1 MNIINAQTGP
11 FIFGG
16 LMGLAILIGVIL
28 RKTVPFFRKLMVPA
42 SVTGGIVGLIIVTV
56 CINKGI
62 FQPSIQDD
70 FTNIAWHFL
79 SLIYIGIILN
89 GTNLK
94 GKYKKRLTKEEKAKA
109 KADRKENK
117 GKQKKVKKDSANLGG
132 LWLALVFGG
141 IQSILIVFSGVSA
154 LLLNKAY
161 PDFNPFYAM
170 LGAHGFANGPTVTL
184 SYGKLWFQQAA
195 DVLVDLIPVGMCFA
209 TIGYIAAI
217 FVGVPLGKYFIR
229 KKMNDIPLV
238 GTTKEMEEG
247 LFSRESNLNIGRQT
261 THRSNLDTLSF
272 HVGLIFAIYFITYLW
287 VGKLFG
293 LSSGMFN
300 MIFVCCI
307 LTAIVVKALLRK
319 TKFDYLVDDGLITSW
334 TNFSE
339 DMVIVSCIMGI
350 QMNVVM
356 KYIIPIIIVSVV
368 MTLVSLAYCWWLAR
382 QAGKKH
388 SVERFM
394 FSYGNATGTTQTG
407 LLLLRLVDPESK
419 SHTAREMTY
428 YSIYFMFT
436 PAIILGMLV
445 SAYAWGAPKW
455 ILINVVA
462 TIIFTVLCLLVGK
475 DLRKRSEGT
484 EEAAEDAAAEAE
496 MHTAE

>member
-1 MNIINAQTGP
+1 MNIITAQTGP

-16 LMGLAILIGVIL
+16 LMGLAIMIGVIL
-28 RKTVPFFRKLMVPA
+28 RKTVPFVRKLMVPA
-42 SVTGGIVGLIIVTV
+42 SVTGGMVGLAIITY
-56 CINKGI
+56 CINNGI
-62 FQPSIQDD
+62 FEASIQDD

-94 GKYKKRLTKEEKAKA
+94 GKYKKKLTKEEKAAA
-109 KADRKENK
+109 KAEKKLNK
-117 GKQKKVKKDSANLGG
+117 GKKKVKKDSANLGG

-141 IQSILIVFSGVSA
+141 IQSVLIVFSGVTA
-154 LLLNKAY
+154 LLLNKTN

-184 SYGKLWFQQAA
+184 SYGMLWFKQAS
-195 DVLVDLIPVGMCFA
+195 DVLVDLLPVGMCFA

-247 LFSRESNLNIGRQT
+247 LFSPNSDLNIGRQT

-272 HVGLIFAIYFITYLW
+272 HVGLIFAIYLITYLW

-293 LSSGMFN
+293 LEGGLFS

-307 LTAIVVKALLRK
+307 LTAMVVKALLQK
-319 TKFDYLVDDGLITSW
+319 TKFDYLVDDGMVTSW
-334 TNFSE
+334 TNFCE

-350 QMNVVM
+350 QMSVVM
-356 KYIIPIIIVSVV
+356 KYIIPIIIVAVV
-368 MTLVSLAYCWWLAR
+368 MTLVSLVYCWWLAR
-382 QAGKKH
+382 QAGEKH

-407 LLLLRLVDPESK
+407 LLLLRLVDPESQ
-419 SHTAREMTY
+419 SQTAKEMTY
-428 YSIYFMFT
+428 YSIYFMIT
-436 PAIILGMLV
+436 PSIILGMLV
-445 SAYAWGAPKW
+445 SAYVWGAPKW

-462 TIIFTVLCLLVGK
+462 SIIFTVLCLIVGK
-475 DLRKRSEGT
+475 DLRKRSEAT
-484 EEAAEDAAAEAE
+484 EDKAVDAEVSAAE
-496 MHTAE
+496 